1 MPKPKKK
8 GPAATPTTAAL
19 PTISACEF
27 KAKCLELM
35 DDLAARRAEIIV
47 TKHGRPVVKVGP
59 VDDTPLSPI
68 GFLRGMMLSHGD
80 IVSPDFAA
88 WEMSDSD
95 PLGGVSWQPRR
106 R

>member
-1 MPKPKKK
+1 MPERKKK
-8 GPAATPTTAAL
+8 RPAATPSTAAL
-19 PTISACEF
+19 PTISASVF
-27 KAKCLELM
+27 KATCLELM
-35 DDLAARRAEIIV
+35 DDLAARNAEVIV
-47 TKHGRPVVKVGP
+47 TKHGRPIVKVGP

-95 PLGGVSWQPRR
+95 PLGGVSWQPRGR
-106 R
+106 